1 MKKTINFSFIRPFSL
16 LYLHCLCQGAVILL
30 SRGFCWGAT
39 LWIKRKYLQGHSK
52 DGSLCDTSADVSLQE
67 PWGCEGRFT
76 ELLIAELI
84 LPDVWR
90 QPCWLA
96 RHTDPARDSQNAET
110 GWTTPYFLLPSDLH
124 NRTACLSEELTLP
137 AKQNTTKSFTEPGE
151 DNHHLWWIQQV
162 NNWFLSISPNCFIS
176 WEWPF
181 ST

>member
-1 MKKTINFSFIRPFSL
+1 MTFGFISCSITAVKKTINFSFIRPFSL
-16 LYLHCLCQGAVILL
+16 LYLHCLCQGAVVLL

-52 DGSLCDTSADVSLQE
+52 DGSLCDTSANVSLQE
-67 PWGCEGRFT
+67 PWGCQGRFT

-110 GWTTPYFLLPSDLH
+110 GWTNPYFFASLWLAQPHSLSFWRTNPSSQTKH
-124 NRTACLSEELTLP
+124 NQVIYRTRWRQPSSLVNST
-137 AKQNTTKSFTEPGE
+137 GE
-151 DNHHLWWIQQV
+151 
-162 NNWFLSISPNCFIS
+162 
-176 WEWPF
+176 
-181 ST
+181 